1 MERLIHILERLEL
14 SREEILEEIR
24 TRKNPNARH
33 WMSLESY
40 TDSELR
46 EAANIMF
53 PLAKAS

>member
-1 MERLIHILERLEL
+1 MERLIHTLKRLEL